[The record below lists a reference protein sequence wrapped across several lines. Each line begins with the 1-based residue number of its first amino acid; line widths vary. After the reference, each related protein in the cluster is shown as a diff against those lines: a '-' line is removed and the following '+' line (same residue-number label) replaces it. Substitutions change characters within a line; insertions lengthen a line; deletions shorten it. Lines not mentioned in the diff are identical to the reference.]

1 MIPQIRWPGL
11 RSMIPAGNV
20 FGCVVPGHDGGG
32 WRNIPVQERCAV
44 KTLKKISLAGGL
56 RQRRG
61 FTLIEL
67 LVVIA
72 IIAILV
78 ALLLPAVQQARESAR
93 RTQCKNNL
101 KQIGLAV
108 HNFESTYSRLPH
120 SGQCDSTGSAS
131 TTYMT
136 QSTPT
141 LLLPYI
147 EQQNVYQL
155 MDHQLKYADMATAGY
170 NTAALN
176 PNAIGA
182 AYNDAN
188 YPNTVAAA
196 KSQIPSFVCPSTPID
211 QARRSPDG
219 YGLWDYMFIATTD
232 IEDGSAG
239 AETPVGTR
247 PTTTAR
253 RVAMTVASMLSCDP
267 KRKFGAIT
275 DGTSNTILCIED
287 AGRAHPSAGRLGS
300 LSSRP
305 SPNGEGPAWS
315 GGSSGGRRMYAWA
328 DPDAG
333 SNGLSGPSNALSP
346 ASRAARPNNYNT
358 PQGGPPECLWVN
370 NNCGP
375 NDEPFSWHTGG
386 VQAAMGDG
394 SVRFVSENI
403 DVLTLKWLAGADD
416 GRIVGDF

>member
-1 MIPQIRWPGL
+1 M
-11 RSMIPAGNV
+11 
-20 FGCVVPGHDGGG
+20 
-32 WRNIPVQERCAV
+32 

-120 SGQCDSTGSAS
+120 SGQCDSTGSSS

-147 EQQNVYQL
+147 EQQNVYQQ

-170 NTAALN
+170 STAALN
-176 PNAIGA
+176 VNSVGA
-182 AYNDAN
+182 VYNDAN

-196 KSQIPSFVCPSTPID
+196 KAQIPSFICPSTPID
-211 QARRSPDG
+211 QARRAPDG
-219 YGLWDYMFIATTD
+219 FGLWDYMFIAVTD

-239 AETPVGTR
+239 AETPTGTR
-247 PTTTAR
+247 PTTSTR
-253 RVAMTVASMLSCDP
+253 RVAMTVAGMLSCDP
-267 KRKFGAIT
+267 KRKFSAIT

-394 SVRFVSENI
+394 SVRFISENI
-403 DVLTLKWLAGADD
+403 DVLALKWLAGSDD